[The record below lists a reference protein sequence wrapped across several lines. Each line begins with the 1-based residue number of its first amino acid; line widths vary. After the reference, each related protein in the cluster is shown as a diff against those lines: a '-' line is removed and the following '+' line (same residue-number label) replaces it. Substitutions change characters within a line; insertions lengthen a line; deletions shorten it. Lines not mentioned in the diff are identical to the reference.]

1 MDVRR
6 DPEAVFVL
14 ATSERATFGSQ
25 LSLADD
31 LDETDCDGLTWRT
44 TVEII
49 ELGLE

>member
-14 ATSERATFGSQ
+14 AAPERAKLVPQ

-31 LDETDCDGLTWRT
+31 PDETD
-44 TVEII
+44 
-49 ELGLE
+49 